1 MYDLIIIGA
10 GPAGL
15 SAAVYGR
22 RAGFELLVVEQTPMG
37 GGQVVDTYEVDNYL
51 GMPGINGFDLAQKFR
66 GHADGLGAVFQS
78 GRVTAVRDEGAYKVV
93 ETADGSS
100 YEARALILAG
110 GAEHAKLGVPGEEE
124 HRGQGVSYCATC
136 DGAFFKKRD
145 VAVVGGGD
153 VAVED
158 AVYLSRFCR
167 KVYLIHRRDSL
178 RAAKSL
184 QEKLFACENVEV
196 IWNSTLQK
204 ITGTDLVE
212 GICIRTKGEETERE
226 LAVDGVFIAV
236 GMRPRTEIFRE
247 TLACDEGGYLI
258 AGEDCATNVPGIFAA
273 GDIRTKVLRQ
283 IVTAVSDG
291 ACAVASVERYLRL
304 WPL

>member
-22 RAGFELLVVEQTPMG
+22 RAGLDLLVIEQTPMG

-66 GHADGLGAVFQS
+66 GHADGLGAEFGS

-93 ETADGSS
+93 ETADGKT

-110 GAEHAKLGVPGEEE
+110 GAEHAKLGVPGEAEF
-124 HRGQGVSYCATC
+124 RCQGVSYCATC

-158 AVYLSRFCR
+158 AVYLARVCR

-184 QEKLFACENVEV
+184 QEKLFSCGNVEV
-196 IWNSTLQK
+196 VWNSTLQK
-204 ITGTDLVE
+204 IYGTDLVE
-212 GICIRTKGEETERE
+212 GICVREKGGETERE
-226 LAVDGVFIAV
+226 LVVDGVFIAV
-236 GMRPRTEIFRE
+236 GMRPKTEVYRE
-247 TLACDEGGYLI
+247 VVACDEGGYLI
-258 AGEDCATNVPGIFAA
+258 AGEDCATSVPGIFAA
-273 GDIRTKVLRQ
+273 GDIRTKALRQ

-291 ACAVASVERYLRL
+291 ACAVASAERYLSL
-304 WPL
+304 